1 MVDQCNCKIKII
13 FNEEETPRANIKEEK
28 INVDFNEQFKLVVPT
43 KHNELLNLDYE
54 NSGHTGFASAQ
65 ELQEL
70 KELTNNFYN
79 DFKFSYVEQTGKL
92 ILTLIDANKKE
103 TSVEVDLPTEELVK
117 NVSYDKNNNIINIEW
132 QNGQTT
138 EIALSGLVDVYKADE
153 ETITLD
159 KSTNTFKLKDTWIQ
173 TLVASIPTKTSQLTN
188 DSDFVTKTVSN
199 LTNYY
204 LKTETYTKEE
214 VAQLLGTISSLS
226 IKVVESLPTT
236 NISTNSIYLVR
247 KTTTTTTNIYDEY
260 IYINDSWEK
269 IGDTQINLDG
279 YAKVDD
285 IPTKLSQLEIDVELG
300 SITDLGKIQNYNELN
315 NVREVGYYVFTTQDG
330 NNINLMEVELIS
342 TYYVVQ
348 TILRW
353 GVETPAIIKRTY
365 AINQDT
371 WTTTNQLFTLSTD
384 IIDKLDSNVTNK
396 PLSANQGRVLNEK
409 ITIDNERETTVAV
422 GGIAKGTSLNG
433 LDVKTV
439 IENIFFPYVAFS
451 MGNMSTSP
459 SAGGV
464 YEKGKS
470 VTLNS
475 VTVPITMGSKS
486 LTNITLYDSDGTTVL
501 AEKTSGITTSN
512 TFSNLGKSIGS
523 KVTFKA
529 TATDGTTSLSKTIS
543 VYTFVDPYF
552 YGALDQGYEL
562 NTDTV
567 TGGTKQ
573 VVSKGNKTYS
583 FTTNAQH
590 PYIAFPSSYGNL
602 KSILDGNNFENI
614 DSFTKYT
621 VNIAVA
627 SGTVSYNVYVQNN
640 APTLNGFSYTF
651 KF

>member
-43 KHNELLNLDYE
+43 KHNELSNLDYE
-54 NSGHTGFASAQ
+54 NSGHTGFASAK

-153 ETITLD
+153 ETLTLD

-188 DSDFVTKTVSN
+188 DSEFVTKTVSN

-214 VAQLLGTISSLS
+214 ITQLLGTISSLS

-247 KTTTTTTNIYDEY
+247 KTTTTTNNIYDEY
-260 IYINDSWEK
+260 IYINGSWEK

-285 IPTKLSQLEIDVELG
+285 IPTKLSQLENDVELG
-300 SITDLGKIQNYNELN
+300 LTEEEILSIIEENLN
-315 NVREVGYYVFTTQDG
+315 TK
-330 NNINLMEVELIS
+330 
-342 TYYVVQ
+342 
-348 TILRW
+348 TI
-353 GVETPAIIKRTY
+353 I
-365 AINQDT
+365 
-371 WTTTNQLFTLSTD
+371 TNTS
-384 IIDKLDSNVTNK
+384 K
-396 PLSANQGRVLNEK
+396 
-409 ITIDNERETTVAV
+409 TTVTV
-422 GGIAKGTSLNG
+422 GGITKGSTLNG

-512 TFSNLGKSIGS
+512 TFSSLGKAISS

-543 VYTFVDPYF
+543 VYTFVDPYY
-552 YGALDQGYEL
+552 YGAMDQGYEV
-562 NTDTV
+562 NTTTV
-567 TGGTKQ
+567 TSGTKQ